1 MAGNEKQLEQRG
13 REKVYCSSCGSLVPP
28 GQENCPVCGMRVK
41 SKKVAG
47 KRRIDPPK
55 VDPSDPEKTGKF
67 AKLESIIPAEQDIRD
82 PYRRENPIRLRNIFV
97 ASTAAI
103 LIVGTF
109 LLLLI
114 HPWDPNAFASK
125 AQAPYD
131 TSNEANPG
139 KRDSL
144 KGQDGSDEGT
154 GDVESGDE
162 ATYKKLLAAYEDF
175 RKQADALDANV
186 DDLETYGFNG
196 DSKAVDAGKE
206 TASQIAIAIS
216 NDISEVS
223 STDTTSGK
231 YYQQQ
236 QDLITMGNYLRN
248 RADIVSEAWQKVA
261 RSSSPARDKASIL
274 QPVKGEAANYAN
286 LFNQAYGAFTI
297 NAP

>member
-1 MAGNEKQLEQRG
+1 MAATLKQQEQRG
-13 REKVYCSSCGSLVPP
+13 HEKVYCSSCGSLVPP

-41 SKKVAG
+41 TKKAAG
-47 KRRIDPPK
+47 KRRINPPK
-55 VDPSDPEKTGKF
+55 IDPTDPEKTGKF
-67 AKLESIIPAEQDIRD
+67 AKLESVIPAEQDIRD

-97 ASTAAI
+97 ASTAAL

-144 KGQDGSDEGT
+144 KGQDGSDEGS

-162 ATYKKLLAAYEDF
+162 ATYKKLLAAYGDF
-175 RKQADALDANV
+175 KKQADALDGNV
-186 DDLETYGFNG
+186 ADLETYGFNG
-196 DSKAVDAGKE
+196 DSKAVDSGKE
-206 TASQIAIAIS
+206 VASQIALAIS

-261 RSSSPARDKASIL
+261 QSSNPARDKAAIL
-274 QPVKGEAANYAN
+274 QPVKSEGANYAN
-286 LFNQAYGAFTI
+286 LFNKAYSAFSI
-297 NAP
+297 DAP